1 MEDTG
6 RSGRD
11 SGRFVK
17 RGTMRT
23 YKDNQGD
30 PKEIQK
36 VSELKVQRN
45 LWKIWEDAE
54 DPGQEIHTENTKN

>member
-6 RSGRD
+6 RSGPD

-17 RGTMRT
+17 RGTMKT

-36 VSELKVQRN
+36 DSELKMQRN
-45 LWKIWEDAE
+45 LWKIRE
-54 DPGQEIHTENTKN
+54 DPGVL